1 MIWKA
6 ADISTIQIG
15 ITGRESHLQIINKN
29 LLGILLTYTFS
40 TSLCNLFQTNALS
53 LCQ

>member
-6 ADISTIQIG
+6 ADRSTIQIG
-15 ITGRESHLQIINKN
+15 ITGQGKPFTNHQQN